1 MKTKELTNA
10 IFARLKKKIEKEAFS
25 RGRFHEMEW
34 DCTGNDHASD
44 CWCITE
50 TYELAKKLGYK

>member
-10 IFARLKKKIEKEAFS
+10 VFARLQKKIEKKARSES
-25 RGRFHEMEW
+25 RFHEMEW
-34 DCTGNDHASD
+34 DCTGNRHASN

-50 TYELAKKLGYK
+50 TYKLAKELGYK